1 MKNLEE
7 DAHLYDFDRSTF
19 QKIMSKKRNL
29 RGRPRNELKIDD
41 RLIQDEKELLN
52 IWKYHYEELY
62 TPKYNP
68 MFDKEFKHF
77 VETKVHEFESRN
89 EQDPNDPLDQPFS
102 VDQVQTICR
111 KLPNG
116 KSGGIDIS
124 LYELLT
130 KLFNA
135 MRDLEYVPES
145 CALGKIISLFKGK
158 KKDRLKKCNYRG
170 ITLLNVLG
178 KGFERL
184 ILNLWMPKFQEL
196 GIPHPLQF
204 AYQTGRSCTQGSFVL
219 REAFYYYLERGS
231 KVYACFLTLLKH
243 LTRYGWTV
251 SFTSFTI
258 SESRERCGDYFA
270 NGMVNCLAAS
280 QSTT

>member
-68 MFDKEFKHF
+68 MFDKEFKPF

-89 EQDPNDPLDQPFS
+89 EQDPNDPLEQPFS

-116 KSGGIDIS
+116 KSGGIDDL
-124 LYELLT
+124 LY
-130 KLFNA
+130 
-135 MRDLEYVPES
+135 
-145 CALGKIISLFKGK
+145 
-158 KKDRLKKCNYRG
+158 
-170 ITLLNVLG
+170 
-178 KGFERL
+178 
-184 ILNLWMPKFQEL
+184 
-196 GIPHPLQF
+196 
-204 AYQTGRSCTQGSFVL
+204 
-219 REAFYYYLERGS
+219 
-231 KVYACFLTLLKH
+231 
-243 LTRYGWTV
+243 
-251 SFTSFTI
+251 TSI
-258 SESRERCGDYFA
+258 
-270 NGMVNCLAAS
+270 
-280 QSTT
+280 